1 MNTNIKLVLESLVAF
16 VAAYALCI
24 GIAPVIKLSPMFVGI
39 GAGLA
44 YFVYQRM
51 SVEEYEFYYENED
64 TEDEKT
70 YSAPPETL
78 LDAYERSTTK
88 AQNRVLDHLWESG
101 EMQDFLQMKG
111 CYAPA
116 ATVSTASTSMNEI
129 NDEMFDFDAD
139 VSENTAQTKDED
151 EDGLISPMVDET
163 PARPNMAMAIDE
175 DNFDLFDDEL
185 ESASIAPTIVSAPA
199 VEESALDCCA
209 AEEDDMFFDDSLL
222 EEDEDEEDDDIIVPQ
237 ESETE

>member
-1 MNTNIKLVLESLVAF
+1 MNTNLKLGLESLVAF

-24 GIAPVIKLSPMFVGI
+24 GIAPVVKMSPMFVGI

-51 SVEEYEFYYENED
+51 SVDEYYYEED
-64 TEDEKT
+64 AEDETT
-70 YSAPPETL
+70 YSAPPKTL
-78 LDAYERSTTK
+78 LDAYERSTSK
-88 AQNRVLDHLWESG
+88 AQNNVLEHLWNSG

-111 CYAPA
+111 CYAPSVATA
-116 ATVSTASTSMNEI
+116 ATSGSMAEI
-129 NDEMFDFDAD
+129 NDDMFNFDASD
-139 VSENTAQTKDED
+139 CAEQQQTKDED

-185 ESASIAPTIVSAPA
+185 ESASIAPAVASVSAPA
-199 VEESALDCCA
+199 VEESALDCCT
-209 AEEDDMFFDDSLL
+209 AEEDEMFFDDSLL
-222 EEDEDEEDDDIIVPQ
+222 DEDEEDDDIIAPQ
-237 ESETE
+237 EPETEKE

>member
-1 MNTNIKLVLESLVAF
+1 MNTVKLGLESLVAF

-24 GIAPVIKLSPMFVGI
+24 GIAPVVKLSPIFIGI

-51 SVEEYEFYYENED
+51 SVEEYYYEED
-64 TEDEKT
+64 AEDETT

-111 CYAPA
+111 CYAPSVATA
-116 ATVSTASTSMNEI
+116 ATSGSMAEI
-129 NDEMFDFDAD
+129 NDDMFDFD
-139 VSENTAQTKDED
+139 VSESAEQTKDAD

-163 PARPNMAMAIDE
+163 PARPNMATAIDE
-175 DNFDLFDDEL
+175 EEDFDLFDDEL
-185 ESASIAPTIVSAPA
+185 ESASIAPAVVSAPA

-209 AEEDDMFFDDSLL
+209 AEEDEMFFDDSLL
-222 EEDEDEEDDDIIVPQ
+222 EEEDEEDDDIIIPQ

>member
-1 MNTNIKLVLESLVAF
+1 MNTNLKLGLESLVAF

-24 GIAPVIKLSPMFVGI
+24 GIAPVVKMSPMFVSI

-51 SVEEYEFYYENED
+51 SVEEYYYEED
-64 TEDEKT
+64 AEDETT
-70 YSAPPETL
+70 YSAPPKTL
-78 LDAYERSTTK
+78 LDAYERSTTR
-88 AQNRVLDHLWESG
+88 AQNNVLEHLWDSG

-111 CYAPA
+111 CYAPSVATA
-116 ATVSTASTSMNEI
+116 ATSGSMAEI
-129 NDEMFDFDAD
+129 NDDMFDFDASD
-139 VSENTAQTKDED
+139 CAEQQQTKDKD

-185 ESASIAPTIVSAPA
+185 ESASIDSAPA

-222 EEDEDEEDDDIIVPQ
+222 DEDEEDDDDIVVPQ
-237 ESETE
+237 EPETEKE

>member
-1 MNTNIKLVLESLVAF
+1 MNTNVKLVLESLVAF

-24 GIAPVIKLSPMFVGI
+24 GIAPVVKLSPMFVGI
-39 GAGLA
+39 GAALA

-51 SVEEYEFYYENED
+51 SVEEYYYEED
-64 TEDEKT
+64 AEDEKT
-70 YSAPPETL
+70 YSAPPKTL
-78 LDAYERSTTK
+78 LDAYERSTSK
-88 AQNRVLDHLWESG
+88 AQNNVLEHLWNSG

-111 CYAPA
+111 CYAPSVATA
-116 ATVSTASTSMNEI
+116 ATSGSMAEI
-129 NDEMFDFDAD
+129 NDDMFDFDA
-139 VSENTAQTKDED
+139 SESAEQTKD
-151 EDGLISPMVDET
+151 EDGLISPIVDET

-185 ESASIAPTIVSAPA
+185 ESASIAPAVASGSAPA

-222 EEDEDEEDDDIIVPQ
+222 DEDEEDDDIIAPQ
-237 ESETE
+237 EPETEKE